1 MKVFFVG
8 SSLEGCYNVRCLFPL
23 QTLGFDGDRTT
34 FLAYRMTPEN
44 KALAAK
50 ESDIVV
56 FHRPQREGK
65 IELAKLL
72 KENGKKIVFDN
83 DDTVKD
89 DGGFRFNEYIDEERM
104 KQGLKKLNDHT
115 DEFIALA
122 DLVTCST
129 EFLAEEYRKI
139 NPNVIVL
146 PNCIDPFYFP
156 EPYKNDGDKVRIGV
170 TGSVGITSDIEVLKP
185 ILEHYR
191 NDKRVQLVLFS
202 LPPAKDDKITRE
214 LYFEEYK
221 FWDGIDIEWQPFV
234 PAEEYYDMLNSLHL
248 DMIII
253 PRADNYFNRCKSN
266 LKFLENS
273 MLEIPS
279 VCQTFPTG
287 DSPYQQNPADA
298 EYMLQAGNTQEF
310 IDQMEKLITNKEFR
324 TELGEKARK
333 YVEENYNINDKASLW
348 REAYETLYENNR
360 TK

>member
-8 SSLEGCYNVRCLFPL
+8 SGLEGCYNVRALFPL
-23 QTLGFDGDRTT
+23 QANGWDGDRTT

-50 ESDIVV
+50 ASEIVV
-56 FHRPQREGK
+56 FHRPQRAGK
-65 IELAKLL
+65 LELAKLL
-72 KENGKKIVFDN
+72 KKNGKKIVFDN

-89 DGGFRFNEYIDEERM
+89 DGGFRFNEYIDQERM
-104 KQGLKKLNDHT
+104 KQGLKKLDEHT
-115 DEFIALA
+115 DEFLRVA

-129 EFLAEEYRKI
+129 EYLANEYRKV

-146 PNCIDPFYFP
+146 PNYIDPFYFP
-156 EPYKNDGDKVRIGV
+156 EPERNEGDKVRIGI
-170 TGSVGITSDIEVLKP
+170 TGSVGITSDVEVLIP
-185 ILEHYR
+185 IIEHYK
-191 NDKRVQLVLFS
+191 NDPRVQLVLFS

-214 LYFEEYK
+214 LYSEEYK
-221 FWDGIDIEWQPFV
+221 FWDSVDVEWTPFV
-234 PAEEYYDMLNSLHL
+234 PAEEYYDTLNDLKL

-310 IDQMEKLITNKEFR
+310 IDQMEKLITNKEYR
-324 TELGEKARK
+324 RELGKKARK
-333 YVEENYNINDKASLW
+333 YVEENYSIHDN
-348 REAYETLYENNR
+348 AYKWIDAYKTLY
-360 TK
+360 K